1 VKTAL
6 LLCHLVRIRQ
16 RDLAKT
22 GADTHEL
29 RAQMRHHALAKKT
42 RQNALVQGGV
52 VHGGASAWSCHG
64 GVTQ

>member
-22 GADTHEL
+22 GADTDEL
-29 RAQMRHHALAKKT
+29 RTQMRHHALAEKT

-52 VHGGASAWSCHG
+52 VHGGARGWG
-64 GVTQ
+64 GHASVTR